1 MGDNTS
7 CTTTTGSGSGTGTA
21 NNDDEDDVN
30 GDRNSSSDVSCIF
43 VRKGSVAAPCSCSS
57 PTITPIP
64 WTPVTERSWLLLGS
78 ASPNRST
85 AGSSS
90 RVSRKS
96 TQKRTNSTMTTATT
110 TTSTTTT
117 TLHAQVLLLAL
128 AFAAVW
134 SSQNCMAPNLS
145 QMATYFNL
153 SPSQRDLYLG
163 AHLAFATGVLS
174 LPVSTSIGLVADVVP
189 SRKTLYALTV
199 FLAGVSS
206 LTIATTSSSTSS
218 TSSSTTTYTQL
229 YISRFISG
237 GCMAGSLPVAFS
249 LIADYFDAT
258 ERNAASSG
266 LTVAMGL
273 GILFGQLV
281 AGMVG
286 PTRGWQYPFTICGY
300 TCILTAILVQ
310 LFVTDPQ
317 RGAKEGPLQE
327 LLQSGKSYDRK
338 FTFQRFYHAA
348 THQLSNTVILTQG
361 FFTNIPWGIIFVFL
375 NDYLSQECGLSIQKA
390 TYLLLLFGIGAA
402 LGGIV
407 GGWIG
412 SYLSTLH
419 PSYLPYFMSLST
431 FFGIFPFW
439 ALLNYHK
446 VRLNN
451 NNNNNDAYTH
461 QHHFVILPSTL
472 LPYYAFLG
480 GFIANLPTVN
490 IRPALLSVNLP
501 ETRGAILTATNL
513 LVSLARGIGPVMLTS
528 TMTVFHWNRQTSFQ
542 VLLIFHWSV
551 GAILLIFLA
560 YTLPKDQQW
569 VEQELKAYAE
579 ESMMVLGRMPSS
591 ASSSFSSPLWKR
603 KQQQLLLME
612 QQQQQQQ
619 PLLLLQQHFNHTPFL
634 HDSTDINPIIQSN
647 TTTYNSDTSFS
658 PFIQHK
664 TSLFQKSHL
673 QEAYYFDNIIEN
685 EDENQRQLHEE
696 EEEEEDIASLVHSI
710 DDPLMAFNADTAR
723 GSIRFLN
730 EAIREIGD
738 EFQREWNILIH
749 CGANH
754 RDDHDDDINNSE
766 GNNDVN
772 DDHDNNISYHIRHL
786 QSNDS
791 MESSSFP
798 VDDSLSIP
806 TL

>member
-7 CTTTTGSGSGTGTA
+7 GTTTAATS
-21 NNDDEDDVN
+21 NQDDDDDTN
-30 GDRNSSSDVSCIF
+30 ADSDVSSIF
-43 VRKGSVAAPCSCSS
+43 VRKGSVALTSRQFLS
-57 PTITPIP
+57 PIP
-64 WTPVTERSWLLLGS
+64 WTPTNERSWLLVG
-78 ASPNRST
+78 ST
-85 AGSSS
+85 ATNNSTPGSNIT
-90 RVSRKS
+90 RKS
-96 TQKRTNSTMTTATT
+96 KSGKKASTTRTT
-110 TTSTTTT
+110 TKT

-145 QMATYFNL
+145 QMASYFNL

-163 AHLAFATGVLS
+163 ANLAFATGVLS
-174 LPVSTSIGLVADVVP
+174 LPVSTGIGIIADVVP

-199 FLAGVSS
+199 FLAGISS
-206 LTIATTSSSTSS
+206 LAISPTSSASS
-218 TSSSTTTYTQL
+218 ITYTQL
-229 YISRFISG
+229 YISRFVSG

-249 LIADYFDAT
+249 LIADYFDVT

-273 GILFGQLV
+273 GIIFGQLL
-281 AGMVG
+281 AGILG

-300 TCILTAILVQ
+300 LCILTAILVQ
-310 LFVTDPQ
+310 IFVTDPQ
-317 RGAKEGPLQE
+317 RGAKEGPLQQM
-327 LLQSGKSYDRK
+327 LQSGKSYDRK
-338 FTFQRFYHAA
+338 FTFQRFYQAT
-348 THQLSNTVILTQG
+348 THQLSNTIILTQG

-375 NDYLSQECGLSIQKA
+375 NDYLSQECGLSIQNA

-412 SYLSTLH
+412 SCLSTLH
-419 PSYLPYFMSLST
+419 PSYMPYFMSLST

-446 VRLNN
+446 ARNN
-451 NNNNNDAYTH
+451 NNNIDTH
-461 QHHFVILPSTL
+461 QHHFFIIPLTL

-480 GFIANLPTVN
+480 GFIANLPSVN

-501 ETRGAILTATNL
+501 ETRGALLTATNV

-528 TMTVFHWNRQTSFQ
+528 TMTVFQWSRQTSFQ
-542 VLLIFHWSV
+542 VLLIVHWVV
-551 GAILLIFLA
+551 GAILLLFLA
-560 YTLPKDQQW
+560 CTLPKDQEW

-591 ASSSFSSPLWKR
+591 TSSSFSSPLWRR
-603 KQQQLLLME
+603 KQQQHQRILRLKE
-612 QQQQQQQ
+612 QQQ
-619 PLLLLQQHFNHTPFL
+619 PLLLLQQHFNQTPFI
-634 HDSTDINPIIQSN
+634 HDSTDVNSIIQTT
-647 TTTYNSDTSFS
+647 TTTYNDDTSFS
-658 PFIQHK
+658 PYLLQQTSIHPQYQFQQLCHK
-664 TSLFQKSHL
+664 DTVEEHQ
-673 QEAYYFDNIIEN
+673 Q
-685 EDENQRQLHEE
+685 QLSEEELIMEE
-696 EEEEEDIASLVHSI
+696 EEEKDVASLVHSI

-738 EFQREWNILIH
+738 EIQKEWNTLLH
-749 CGANH
+749 CGAN
-754 RDDHDDDINNSE
+754 DDDDIHNSIRNN
-766 GNNDVN
+766 GDNND
-772 DDHDNNISYHIRHL
+772 NINHRILHL
-786 QSNDS
+786 QSHDS
-791 MESSSFP
+791 IESSSSFP
-798 VDDSLSIP
+798 ADELSLSIP